1 MWTAGVLEL
10 SSDPAEGLLGQR
22 FHIIIASVLNQL
34 RQRRRQKLGAASI
47 RIGFESV
54 PVTITD
60 ADVLMQ
66 SQNLLNRLFWP
77 FLRGHVGVESAGSP
91 YPDPCDCWWW

>member
-10 SSDPAEGLLGQR
+10 SSDPAEGLPGQR

-47 RIGFESV
+47 RI
-54 PVTITD
+54 
-60 ADVLMQ
+60 
-66 SQNLLNRLFWP
+66 
-77 FLRGHVGVESAGSP
+77 
-91 YPDPCDCWWW
+91 